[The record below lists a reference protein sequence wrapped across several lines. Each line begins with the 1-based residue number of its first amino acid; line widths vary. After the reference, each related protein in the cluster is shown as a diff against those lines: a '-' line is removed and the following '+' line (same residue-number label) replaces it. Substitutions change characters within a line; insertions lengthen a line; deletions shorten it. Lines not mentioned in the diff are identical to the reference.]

1 MQPNVIQTMNKFAEE
16 RHIALV
22 AYTSDDRIVCS
33 QTNEHTDKIIP
44 FNEPVP
50 EAIGDAGMAVLGKAG
65 ELGVYK
71 MMLMGDEE
79 VLRSTRG
86 LLELRLE
93 SLASVT
99 KAMDEML
106 EILPLGAS
114 KWTGVA
120 TALDLLGF
128 GPSDCLVMGDGENDL
143 EMLSR
148 VAEAGGVAVA
158 VGNAVPSLKQAATHV
173 MQEDHDRGAAAAAI
187 RRFAL
192 ASRVA

>member
-1 MQPNVIQTMNKFAEE
+1 MNKFAEE
-16 RHIALV
+16 RRIALV
-22 AYTSDDRIVCS
+22 AYTTDDRIVCS
-33 QTNEHTDKIIP
+33 QTNSHTDKIIP

-50 EAIGDAGMAVLGKAG
+50 EAIGDVGMAVLGKAG

-86 LLELRLE
+86 LLERRLE

-120 TALDLLGF
+120 
-128 GPSDCLVMGDGENDL
+128 
-143 EMLSR
+143 LS
-148 VAEAGGVAVA
+148 
-158 VGNAVPSLKQAATHV
+158 LIH
-173 MQEDHDRGAAAAAI
+173 I
-187 RRFAL
+187 
-192 ASRVA
+192 